1 MLLQTRIILFVL
13 ATVTIVAGLLLGF
26 AALREDAADHRAREL
41 ELARLETSWQLAVSG
56 AVGRIDQGLGRLA
69 GDAEIARAVE
79 VEERGALDRRVAA
92 LGILAAPATGGITD
106 VNLLSKSGDLLYS
119 SDPAFDPAPLLNR
132 GALDAI
138 LSGQKLA
145 RGVRLVD
152 GERLVVVAGVPI
164 YAGTGAGGGAGS
176 GAGVTGAAVA
186 GLDFVAAL
194 DVLRRTTGGRVFA
207 VSRSGAA
214 LDGETDPLWPAVKP
228 LVRPAERSIAHVADG
243 GRRYALASLPV
254 ADLAGGR
261 VATVLIATDVTQ
273 AVEEQALWSVAYVAA
288 VGLVLLG
295 ALGLL
300 YGFLR
305 RNFSTLDGAVKAL
318 QDLSHGRVMGYVELP
333 AGNDEIGRIAGAV
346 EVFRGV
352 MREIER
358 SAGQR
363 ERRLRRQQR
372 FIRRQMEALAV
383 TLEEDARQTLLEE
396 LRQIEAETH
405 DTQSAQSK
413 GVGDELGLL
422 ALGFSR
428 LATRV
433 STQQVQLTQM
443 VRDLREALEDKR
455 RLISLQQELEIART
469 MQLTILP
476 QVFPDLAE
484 LDIAARMIPAKEVG
498 GDFYDF
504 FPISEHKV
512 ALVIADVSGKGIPA
526 AFFMLITRT
535 MLRAIAESGV
545 GPAETMRRVN
555 NLLAA
560 ENEQMMFVTV
570 FYGELDLRTGVLAY
584 SNGGHNPPLRMTASG
599 TVKELERTPGI
610 ALAAMPDMPFGE
622 KSLMLDTGDMVFLFT
637 DGVTEAFNGENVMYG
652 DPRLSAAVAGQS
664 SASARDGL
672 DGVLT
677 DVARFTAGAPQ
688 SDDITCLV
696 LRWRGAADAPVS
708 ALAALSDPV
717 A

>member
-1 MLLQTRIILFVL
+1 MQLQTRIILFVL
-13 ATVTIVAGLLLGF
+13 ATLTVVAGLLTGF
-26 AALREDAADHRAREL
+26 SSLREDAADHRAREL
-41 ELARLETSWQLAVSG
+41 ELARLDTAWQLAVAG
-56 AVGRIDQGLGRLA
+56 AAGRIDRTLGRLA
-69 GDAEIARAVE
+69 GDPEIVRALAAGD
-79 VEERGALDRRVAA
+79 RGALGIRIAV
-92 LGILAAPATGGITD
+92 LGLAGGDGGITD
-106 VNLLSKSGDLLYS
+106 LNLIAGNGDLLFS
-119 SDPAFDPAPLLNR
+119 TDPSLDPAPLLGR
-132 GALDAI
+132 AALDPI
-138 LSGQKLA
+138 LSGRRLA

-152 GERLVVVAGVPI
+152 GQRLLVVTGAPL
-164 YAGTGAGGGAGS
+164 YAGAEVA
-176 GAGVTGAAVA
+176 GAAVA
-186 GLDFVAAL
+186 GLGFPAAL
-194 DVLRRTTGGRVFA
+194 EALRQSVGGRVFA
-207 VSRSGAA
+207 VGRDGAPLDGAA
-214 LDGETDPLWPAVKP
+214 NDIQDPLWPAVAP
-228 LVRPAERSIAHVADG
+228 LVRPAERGIAEFTAS

-261 VATVLIATDVTQ
+261 VATVLIASDVTQ
-273 AVEEQALWSVAYVAA
+273 AVEERTLWSVAYIAA

-300 YGFLR
+300 YGYLR
-305 RNFSTLDGAVKAL
+305 RSFAVLDSAVGAL
-318 QDLSHGRVMGYVELP
+318 QDLARGRAMGYVELP

-352 MREIER
+352 MRDIER

-383 TLEEDARQTLLEE
+383 TLEEEARQSLLDE

-405 DTQSAQSK
+405 DAQSAQSK

-443 VRDLREALEDKR
+443 VRDLRDALADKR

-504 FPISEHKV
+504 FPISETKV
-512 ALVIADVSGKGIPA
+512 AFVIADVSGKGIPA

-570 FYGELDLRTGVLAY
+570 FYGELDLRTGVLAF
-584 SNGGHNPPLRMTASG
+584 SNGGHNPPLRIARDGS
-599 TVKELERTPGI
+599 VRELERVPGM
-610 ALAAMPDMPFGE
+610 ALAAMPDMPYAE
-622 KSLMLDTGDMVFLFT
+622 RSLALEAGDMVVLFT
-637 DGVTEAFNGENVMYG
+637 DGVTEAFNDSEAMYG
-652 DPRLSAAVAGQS
+652 DARLVEAVGRQ
-664 SASARDGL
+664 ASATARGGL
-672 DGVLT
+672 DGVLA
-677 DVARFTAGAPQ
+677 DVAGFTAGAPQ

-696 LRWRGAADAPVS
+696 LRWRGAAPDGASAAAASMDAAPGMVE
-708 ALAALSDPV
+708 AAV
-717 A
+717 